1 MVLDKK
7 SLLFIA
13 YIVAV
18 MVVVTQR
25 RTFDTTFKVVNLFD
39 KKAVRSTYG
48 YGMMLNQ
55 LGYLLHIVV
64 FAILVMLP
72 FILSH

>member
-48 YGMMLNQ
+48 NGMMLNQ

>member
-55 LGYLLHIVV
+55 LGYLLHILV